1 MAWTKVQSANT
12 PSTGASSGTS
22 VSVTVSAVGSGN
34 AICGIVSWD
43 NGSVNLT
50 SVTDNQGNSY
60 NLETTILNAN
70 DAENYCAFSRTN
82 ITGGPT
88 VITANFS
95 GSIDYRSILID
106 EFSGGSTASSDE
118 RDIHGG
124 QYQSNPGT
132 GANAITS
139 GTFTTTVDGD
149 LLWGGCGSQLPFGLP
164 SVGTGF
170 TRGGF
175 SNTDLIASSEYRTQT
190 TAASG
195 TAATATA
202 SGGASGSTVMFLIA
216 LKPPGAAPEANLD
229 VPHMP
234 ALLARP
240 PARRMAAIMP
250 PKDGISR
257 PLEQFLP
264 FAPVQDFQP
273 PNPATT
279 NISLNNRRFAALV
292 GGDPGTESPFV
303 PPAQPSLPFGWYGQS
318 VQPPNPAT
326 TNISLNNRR
335 AGAIMAGDIGHQLPL
350 RAFLSFGWPIQ
361 SVQPPNPITTNISLN
376 NRRSAAL
383 VSGHNPGNQ
392 FPQIRFQPYGWPIQ
406 MVQPPNPNAGNLS
419 RNNTKSAA
427 LVGGIENIEGVF
439 STAPPVL
446 SAWWETLTLPPPR
459 PRHMRAAA
467 LEGGIE
473 WGGEQFTIR
482 WINAGWQ
489 IQTVQPPAA
498 TRRFRAP
505 ILYDG
510 DEGTEAPFI
519 PPVSVVYTWGFDPN
533 SILHKRTARRDLTFI
548 ESIEGVYVP
557 PVVQPFLGWGFDPQS
572 WQPPFRRVR
581 NVVTPFN
588 IEAVFSFTP
597 PAAPTMWEGYWPQP
611 PHPRPE
617 RRAAAIMPQSTVE
630 GRFANFLPFAWHVAP
645 PEPHPRRERAGG
657 LLPALALIDSPLTRF
672 IPFWQMAPA
681 HPEPH
686 PRREKA
692 GSIVPPLALLEQQ
705 LRTFYPTFWH
715 VLPPEPHPRPER
727 GAALLPA
734 GILPIIKFRAVLL
747 NPNYIGVGAP
757 RVMVSLGE
765 PRQLVGLGLSR
776 NRTVLGITNQVSQT
790 NQLLPP
796 IDATVEIETVT
807 FDFGLILVAGVT
819 VTGISSVTCEVVS
832 GTDSNPASR
841 LVGGA
846 AIVASPNSGG
856 ANQAVAQL
864 VGTMLGGVTY
874 RLQCVVTSSD
884 GQTIS
889 LWNHITCQT
898 PN

>member
-12 PSTGASSGTS
+12 PSTGAASGTS

-34 AICGIVSWD
+34 AICGIISWD
-43 NGSVNLT
+43 NGSVDLT

-60 NLETTILNAN
+60 NLETTILNVN
-70 DAENYCAFSRTN
+70 DAEKYCAFSRTN

-118 RDIHGG
+118 RDVHGG

-132 GANAITS
+132 GSNAITS

-216 LKPPGAAPEANLD
+216 LKPPGAAPDANLD

-234 ALLARP
+234 AFLARP
-240 PARRMAAIMP
+240 PARRLSAVMP
-250 PKDGISR
+250 PRDGISR
-257 PLEQFLP
+257 PLQQFLP
-264 FAPVQDFQP
+264 FAPVQSF
-273 PNPATT
+273 
-279 NISLNNRRFAALV
+279 
-292 GGDPGTESPFV
+292 
-303 PPAQPSLPFGWYGQS
+303 
-318 VQPPNPAT
+318 QPPNPAT

-335 AGAIMAGDIGHQLPL
+335 AGAIMNGNVGNQAPFVPPVQPSLPFGWYAQSFQPPNPATTNISLNNRRAAGLIGGNVRIASPLLRFLP
-350 RAFLSFGWPIQ
+350 FGWPIQ
-361 SVQPPNPITTNISLN
+361 SVQPPNP
-376 NRRSAAL
+376 
-383 VSGHNPGNQ
+383 
-392 FPQIRFQPYGWPIQ
+392 
-406 MVQPPNPNAGNLS
+406 NAGNLA
-419 RNNTKSAA
+419 RNNTKAAA
-427 LVGGIENIEGVF
+427 LVGGIENIEGTF
-439 STAPPVL
+439 STAAPVL
-446 SAWWETLTLPPPR
+446 AAWWETLALAPPR

-473 WGGEQFTIR
+473 WGGEQFTVR
-482 WINAGWQ
+482 WINAGWEVQ
-489 IQTVQPPAA
+489 PVQPPAISK
-498 TRRFRAP
+498 RFRVSVTF
-505 ILYDG
+505 DG
-510 DEGTEAPFI
+510 DDGTESPYV
-519 PPVSVVYTWGFDPN
+519 PPVASVNLWGLDQTAFP
-533 SILHKRTARRDLTFI
+533 HKRLSRRDLTFI
-548 ESIEGVYVP
+548 EAIESPLGAFQPFGWHVQAVQPPHFAPERRFGAMAPYSNVEAVYVP
-557 PVVQPFLGWGFDPQS
+557 PPVQGFLGWGFDQQPQ
-572 WQPPFRRVR
+572 QPPYRRIR
-581 NVVTPFN
+581 PTVTLFN
-588 IEAVFSFTP
+588 IEGTYQFTP
-597 PAAPTMWEGYWPQP
+597 LAAPTMWEGYWPQP

-617 RRAAAIMPQSTVE
+617 QRAAAIMPQSTVE

-645 PEPHPRRERAGG
+645 PEPHPRRERAAG

-692 GSIVPPLALLEQQ
+692 GAIVPPLALLEQRLQ
-705 LRTFYPTFWH
+705 TFYPTFWH

-734 GILPIIKFRAVLL
+734 GVLPIIKFRAVLL
-747 NPNYIGVGAP
+747 NPNYIGVGSP

-765 PRQLVGLGLSR
+765 PRQLVGMGLSR

-796 IDATVEIETVT
+796 IDSTVEIETVT

-819 VTGISSVTCEVVS
+819 ITGISAVTCEVVS
-832 GTDSNPASR
+832 GTDANPASR

-889 LWNHITCQT
+889 LWNHLTCQT